1 MQIDYQYFEPLLVK
15 LNYMSTDDIEKCRQA
30 YAVAYEGHNGQF
42 RSSGEPYITHPVA
55 VAGILADLCL
65 DVPAIQAALLH
76 DTIEDTKF
84 QRPELLKL
92 FGTIVTDIVD
102 GVSKLD
108 KLKFRTRKE
117 AEVAN
122 FRKMI
127 LAMTKDV
134 RVVLIKLADR
144 THNMRTLGSLRPDK
158 QRRIAQETID
168 IYSALAYR
176 LGIMHIKKEL
186 DNLSFRA
193 LYPNRYRLLKEAA
206 DKASNLRKKQILHV
220 QNSIEEAL
228 RNNGIK
234 ADVQIERVPLYNIYK
249 RMLHKKQKFNSI
261 LDIYR
266 FILVTKTQDDCY
278 RSLGIVHSIFKP
290 VPGTFQD
297 FIALPKTNG
306 YQTLVTELINEI
318 GDPVEIFIRTEAMDE
333 VADLGIA
340 QTLMYTPN
348 NKNTIGQQQ
357 VQKWLESLAEL
368 QHSSVNSIEFNNSV
382 KEEIFP
388 EDIFIFTPRGKIITL
403 PQKSTVLD
411 FAYYIHTNVGIHAV
425 SGIVDGQEVAL
436 NQVLR
441 TGQTV
446 EIVTDPQAYPTEFSL
461 TLVNSARARARM
473 RLALKEREMDNY
485 IEKGHRALQDLYQG
499 KSLASLDKKVIQRA
513 LEFFNLKS
521 LDDLYAE
528 ICLGN
533 IISPVAKAVIDS
545 YLDDNKDSNNILEQ
559 LQNGTLVCN
568 LTYADLLAV
577 KHQVVI
583 DPQSFITPDDPI
595 VLTTNFGNGLLVHH
609 QNTNFIR
616 QRNLTP
622 YQHCLIKWGI
632 EALPNSV
639 VHVQLHLETKNQQD
653 PEKFVEQVVELVNTY
668 PKPILRAVIGVN
680 HHDQTTY
687 LKLELHVSNVNEIH
701 NFIDYLSSHSDLINI
716 FRWDRA
722 YSQGHIERVK

>member
-1 MQIDYQYFEPLLVK
+1 MKIDYQYFEPLLVK
-15 LNYMSTDDIEKCRQA
+15 LNYMSEEDVAKCRRA
-30 YAVAYEGHNGQF
+30 YEIAYEGHDGQF

-65 DVPAIQAALLH
+65 DVSAIQAAILH

-84 QRPELLKL
+84 QRPELLEI
-92 FGTIVTDIVD
+92 FGPVVTDIVD

-176 LGIMHIKKEL
+176 LGIMHIKREL
-186 DNLSFRA
+186 DNLSFKA
-193 LYPNRYRLLKEAA
+193 LYPKRYSLLKAAA
-206 DKASNLRKKQILHV
+206 DKASNLRKKQIQHV
-220 QNSIEEAL
+220 QSAIEDAL
-228 RNNGIK
+228 HAHGIK
-234 ADVQIERVPLYNIYK
+234 ADVQTERVPLYNIYK
-249 RMLHKKQKFNSI
+249 RMQQKKQKFNSI

-266 FILVTKTQDDCY
+266 FILVTSTQDECY
-278 RSLGIVHSIFKP
+278 RALGIVHIIFKP
-290 VPGTFQD
+290 IPGTFQD

-306 YQTLVTELINEI
+306 YQTLVTELRNEV
-318 GDPVEIFIRTEAMDE
+318 GDTVEVFIRTEAMDE

-340 QTLMYTPN
+340 QALMYTPN

-368 QHSSVNSIEFNNSV
+368 QHSTVNSIEFNNSV
-382 KEEIFP
+382 KDEIFP

-425 SGIVDGQEVAL
+425 SGIVDGQEAPL
-436 NQVLR
+436 NRILK

-446 EIVTDPQAYPTEFSL
+446 EVVTDEKAYPTELSL

-473 RLALKEREMDNY
+473 RLALKEREMDKY
-485 IEKGHRALQDLYQG
+485 IANGRKALEDLYRGQAIDEQAMLRALD
-499 KSLASLDKKVIQRA
+499 
-513 LEFFNLKS
+513 FFNLKS
-521 LDDLYAE
+521 CDDLYAE

-545 YLDDNKDSNNILEQ
+545 YLDPSQDSNDILER
-559 LQNGTLVCN
+559 LQNGTLVSEM
-568 LTYADLLAV
+568 TYASLLAV
-577 KHQVVI
+577 NHQISI
-583 DPQSFITPDDPI
+583 DQESYVTPNDEI

-609 QNTNFIR
+609 RNSAFVR
-616 QRNLTP
+616 SKNLTP
-622 YQHCLIKWGI
+622 YQYVLINWGLDS
-632 EALPNSV
+632 LPNSQV
-639 VHVQLHLETKNQQD
+639 QVQLQLETKGND
-653 PEKFVEQVVELVNTY
+653 PERFVERVVELMQNSPTSC
-668 PKPILRAVIGVN
+668 LRAVLGVN
-680 HHDQTTY
+680 HHENFTY
-687 LKLELHVSNVNEIH
+687 LKVELNVSNSQDID
-701 NFIDYLSSHSDLINI
+701 NFIAYLENEKELISLAHWS
-716 FRWDRA
+716 RVYA
-722 YSQGHIERVK
+722 QGHIERVK

>member
-15 LNYMSTDDIEKCRQA
+15 LNYMSQEDIEKCRAA
-30 YAVAYEGHNGQF
+30 YAIAYEGHDGQF

-55 VAGILADLCL
+55 VAGILADLSL

-84 QRPELLKL
+84 QRPELLEL
-92 FGTIVTDIVD
+92 FGPVVTDIVD

-144 THNMRTLGSLRPDK
+144 THNMRTLGALRPDK

-176 LGIMHIKKEL
+176 LGIMHIKREL
-186 DNLSFRA
+186 DSLSFRA
-193 LYPNRYRLLKEAA
+193 LHPVRYRLLKEAA
-206 DKASNLRKKQILHV
+206 AKASNLRKKQILNV
-220 QNSIEEAL
+220 QNAIENAL
-228 RNNGIK
+228 KEHGIK
-234 ADVQIERVPLYNIYK
+234 ADVQTERIPLYNIYK
-249 RMLHKKQKFNSI
+249 KMLHKKQKFNSI

-266 FILVTKTQDDCY
+266 FIIVTKTQDECY
-278 RSLGIVHSIFKP
+278 RSLGIVHGLYKP

-306 YQTLVTELINEI
+306 YQTLVTELINEL
-318 GDPVEIFIRTEAMDE
+318 GDPVEVFIRTESMDE

-348 NKNTIGQQQ
+348 NLNTIGQEQ

-411 FAYYIHTNVGIHAV
+411 FAYYIHSNVGIHAV
-425 SGIVDGQEVAL
+425 SGLVDGKEAPLDQIL
-436 NQVLR
+436 K

-446 EIVTDPQAYPTEFSL
+446 EIVTSDDAYPTEYSL
-461 TLVNSARARARM
+461 TLVNSARAKARM
-473 RLALKEREMDNY
+473 RQALKDREMDKY
-485 IEKGHRALQDLYQG
+485 IANGNKALEDLYQG
-499 KSLASLDKKVIQRA
+499 QSIASLDSKA
-513 LEFFNLKS
+513 LQHALDFFNLKS
-521 LDDLYAE
+521 LNDLYAE
-528 ICLGN
+528 ICIGN

-545 YLDDNKDSNNILEQ
+545 YLNADQDSDNILEQ
-559 LQNGTLVCN
+559 LQNGTLMSD

-577 KHQVVI
+577 NHQVSI
-583 DPQSFITPDDPI
+583 DPNSYITPDDPI

-609 QNTNFIR
+609 KDCNFIR

-622 YQHCLIKWGI
+622 YQHCLIKWGVD
-632 EALPNSV
+632 AVPNSRV
-639 VHVQLHLETKNQQD
+639 QIQLHLETKD
-653 PEKFVEQVVELVNTY
+653 TDGDKFVEQVVELINSY
-668 PKPILRAVIGVN
+668 DKPVLRAVTGVN
-680 HHDQTTY
+680 HHEHTTY
-687 LKLELHVSNVNEIH
+687 LKLELHVANAQEIKE
-701 NFIDYLSSHSDLINI
+701 FVAFLESKPELIKI
-716 FRWDRA
+716 YRWDRG
-722 YSQGHIERVK
+722 YTQGHFERM